1 MDWLGLLTGE
11 IDAYFQALAELGKQQ
26 RDIIAISV
34 IIVGAL
40 FAAVGYRFF
49 KYILGLAGFL
59 LGAIFGLTTFY
70 YLPWVNTT
78 GEIGQ
83 LFVAAIFGAI
93 GGLLFYA
100 VFYYFGIFVF
110 GAVGVMWLGL
120 LYVPRFES
128 IGEMRLLLVLGLGF
142 MGGLLALVVRK
153 QIVIILTAA
162 IGSVLLV
169 MGIGH
174 FYNWPVSVTNF
185 TISQSANGGLTETIL
200 THNDGVVI
208 VFLLCALTIAGLVV
222 QLFTSRGAEGELK
235 NARK

>member
-1 MDWLGLLTGE
+1 MDFLGMLTAE
-11 IDAYFQALAELGKQQ
+11 IDGYFRALAELGKQQ
-26 RDIIAISV
+26 RDVIAISV
-34 IIVGAL
+34 LVVGAL
-40 FAAVGYRFF
+40 FAVVGYRFF

-59 LGAIFGLTTFY
+59 VGAVFGLTTFY

-83 LFVAAIFGAI
+83 LFVAAVFGAL
-93 GGLLFYA
+93 GGLIFFA

-110 GAVGVMWLGL
+110 GAAGIMWLGL

-128 IGEMRLLLVLGLGF
+128 IGEMRLLLILGLGF
-142 MGGLLALVVRK
+142 MGGLLALVLRK
-153 QIVIILTAA
+153 LIVIILTAA
-162 IGSVLLV
+162 IGSVMLT

-185 TISQSANGGLTETIL
+185 TLSQSTNGGLTETIL

-208 VFLLCALTIAGLVV
+208 VFLLCALTLGGVV
-222 QLFTSRGAEGELK
+222 IQMFTAKGAEGEVAK
-235 NARK
+235 KAK